1 MTGPLGDIVVLTD
14 RVQAAAAGH
23 ELTAVVRAAASGGAD
38 TVILREKDLGPDA
51 RLALGRSVVDALAGT
66 ATRLVVAS
74 DLALARSLDAAGVHL
89 AQRDE
94 AVRVPDPNS
103 WLVGRSCHDAAEVA
117 AAWAEDID
125 YVTVSPVF
133 TTASK
138 PDHGPP
144 LGPAG
149 AMALSSSG
157 SGDRPVYALGG
168 VTADNAGA
176 CLQAGSSGVAVM
188 GAVMASPDPRAT
200 VERLVAAM
208 APAAQVAR

>member
-1 MTGPLGDIVVLTD
+1 M
-14 RVQAAAAGH
+14 
-23 ELTAVVRAAASGGAD
+23 VRAAATGGAD
-38 TVILREKDLGPDA
+38 TIILREKDLGPGA

-66 ATRLVVAS
+66 TTRLVVAS

-94 AVRVPDPNS
+94 AVPATDSKS
-103 WLVGRSCHDAAEVA
+103 WLVGRSCHGAAEVA

-125 YVTVSPVF
+125 YITVSPVF

-144 LGPAG
+144 LGAAG

-188 GAVMASPDPRAT
+188 GAVMTSPDPRAT